1 MEQIIATLP
10 NRTEEVSG
18 SQAKIGTISVANP
31 GLHIDVVSPSI
42 VREPSALYYISKRAI
57 DIVLAVLGIIALIP
71 VFVII
76 AACIKLDDGE
86 DILHFREIIGKNG
99 RRFYALKFRTM
110 RIDADE
116 YLAKRPE
123 LMRKYQ
129 QNMKLERDPRVTRVG
144 RFLRKTSLDELPQL
158 LNVLVGQMSLVGP
171 RIIHPS
177 ELPRYGECAQKRLS
191 VSPGITGLWQ
201 ISGRQHISYD
211 ERVLLDMRYIDNRS
225 LLVDLTII
233 LKTLKVFI
241 VHTGA

>member
-10 NRTEEVSG
+10 NRAEEVSG

-116 YLAKRPE
+116 YLAKRPKVPAKHE
-123 LMRKYQ
+123 AG
-129 QNMKLERDPRVTRVG
+129 TRSTCYSSWT
-144 RFLRKTSLDELPQL
+144 FS
-158 LNVLVGQMSLVGP
+158 
-171 RIIHPS
+171 
-177 ELPRYGECAQKRLS
+177 A
-191 VSPGITGLWQ
+191 
-201 ISGRQHISYD
+201 
-211 ERVLLDMRYIDNRS
+211 
-225 LLVDLTII
+225 
-233 LKTLKVFI
+233 
-241 VHTGA
+241 

>member
-10 NRTEEVSG
+10 KRAEEVPG
-18 SQAKIGTISVANP
+18 SQAKLGAVNAANASM
-31 GLHIDVVSPSI
+31 LIDVVSPSI
-42 VREPSALYYISKRAI
+42 VREPSAFYYVSKRTI

-71 VFVII
+71 VFLII

-110 RIDADE
+110 RVDADE

-129 QNMKLERDPRVTRVG
+129 QNMKLERDPRITRVG

-158 LNVLVGQMSLVGP
+158 FNVVVGQMSLVGP

-177 ELPRYGECAQKRLS
+177 ELPRYGEYAEKRLS

-211 ERVLLDMRYIDNRS
+211 ERVLLDMRYLDNRS
-225 LLVDLTII
+225 LLVDFTIL